1 MFYIFIENMLSHCGK
16 SSTIFTVRY
25 TTNKE
30 YRQAIRDFCNMN
42 TIALEFETDVDDE
55 TYDEL
60 QFDMDSMKQSMDII
74 FEMTKDNKYWTILYE
89 KAAAKFF
96 STHNEIGLSVLFS
109 YDYFSKFVD
118 CWNWFLEGKEFNENT
133 NCYITLLNAL

>member
-1 MFYIFIENMLSHCGK
+1 MLSHCGK
-16 SSTIFTVRY
+16 SPSILSVRY
-25 TTNKE
+25 TSNKE
-30 YRQAIRDFCNMN
+30 YRQAIRDFCHMN

-133 NCYITLLNAL
+133 DCYITLLNAL